1 MSTFNDVSGD
11 DPIEGPSPVLH
22 TGPVS
27 HEEVVESNLIRLD
40 PRDLHSI
47 IQAVKTEAPS
57 SSQSDSSS
65 SFSFKREG
73 FGRQFDFNLSLIR
86 KLSNVRD
93 TEDCFAVNS
102 EVAQLLTVRNATLKI
117 ADSHPGVFQFL
128 DDKAKSES
136 LKTTDPGLSEF
147 MESIKKTEREESR
160 KRKPSSVSM
169 PFRKRETTWRPV
181 SVERRA
187 PVSFSSSWGRPYDG
201 RRSFDFP
208 GREYPSFP
216 PRGPRDYRES
226 YKEMQNRRKS
236 SCNLCGREGHWV
248 KDCPQ
253 NK

>member
-27 HEEVVESNLIRLD
+27 HEEVVESHLIRLD

-65 SFSFKREG
+65 FSFKREG

-86 KLSNVRD
+86 KLSNIRD
-93 TEDCFAVNS
+93 AEDCFAVAS
-102 EVAQLLTVRNATLKI
+102 EVAHMLTVRNATLKI

-147 MESIKKTEREESR
+147 MEFIKKTEREESR
-160 KRKPSSVSM
+160 KRKPSSVSLSKAGNNLATC
-169 PFRKRETTWRPV
+169 FL
-181 SVERRA
+181 RA
-187 PVSFSSSWGRPYDG
+187 PCASLF
-201 RRSFDFP
+201 
-208 GREYPSFP
+208 
-216 PRGPRDYRES
+216 
-226 YKEMQNRRKS
+226 
-236 SCNLCGREGHWV
+236 
-248 KDCPQ
+248 
-253 NK
+253 